1 MLTINRK
8 LIDDNIDRII
18 TMNNSREKQFNFLA
32 KTNKQMYKLLN
43 NEKKLI
49 IICSTHNR
57 KKYVNHKIIAIFKHN
72 NTNKNNY
79 LI

>member
-8 LIDDNIDRII
+8 LIDHNIDRKI
-18 TMNNSREKQFNFLA
+18 TMNISREKQFNFLA

-49 IICSTHNR
+49 IICSTHR

-72 NTNKNNY
+72 NKNKNNY